1 MNCIHEKAPRTDRR
15 AIRTHRAIQRAYR
28 TLVVRHGVDKVT
40 ISAVAREA
48 DIDRKTFYLHYASL
62 DEVTEERR
70 SAMIERIV
78 GSLVE
83 DKGPDRVNVNL
94 RAVAT
99 ELASILQED
108 PEFFRCVLGKISVD
122 SLVEAL
128 YGPVRSAIVENS
140 PETVAADQLGA
151 DYLIRFMLS
160 GTIAVALQW
169 FLADSDTPI
178 DEIADHIQAIT
189 NRIHLT

>member
-1 MNCIHEKAPRTDRR
+1 MGRHEEGSRRKDRR
-15 AIRTHRAIQRAYR
+15 AVRTHRAIQDAYR
-28 TLVVRHGVDKVT
+28 TLVVRDGLDNVT

-62 DEVTEERR
+62 DEVAEERR

-78 GSLVE
+78 GTLVE
-83 DKGPDRVNVNL
+83 GNGPDGVNVNL

-108 PEFFRCVLGKISVD
+108 PEFFRCVLGKISVG

-128 YGPVRSAIVENS
+128 YSPVRSAIVENI

-160 GTIAVALQW
+160 GTIAVALHW
-169 FLADSDTPI
+169 FLTDSDTPI
-178 DEIADHIQAIT
+178 NEIADHIQAIT